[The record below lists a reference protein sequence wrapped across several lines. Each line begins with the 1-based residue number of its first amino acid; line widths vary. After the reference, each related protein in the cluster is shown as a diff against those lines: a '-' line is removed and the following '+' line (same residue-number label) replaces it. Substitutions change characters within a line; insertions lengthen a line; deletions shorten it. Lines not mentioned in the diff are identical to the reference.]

1 MTKSTHTRNKKIFFF
16 SIFLIPSLLCLG
28 FYYFAIR
35 QPLTQGRKNIF
46 VKLPHYG
53 PAQFNGK
60 DSTFYALPAFKF
72 VNHANQEI
80 SSTALKNKIYVI
92 GVANFNSNQANQMA
106 AQLYRAQDKLSY
118 LKKDFKIITVLNEIP
133 SDTLKNLKAFAEKV
147 HAEAKIWQMVAG
159 NQQELLS
166 IFDQNTLFS
175 NKPSSFSNEMELLLI
190 DRNNKIRGHYD
201 GGNLKEVNRLIDE
214 VVVLAAEYGKIKNM

>member
-1 MTKSTHTRNKKIFFF
+1 MTTSSHNRNKKIFFF

-35 QPLTQGRKNIF
+35 KPLTQGRKNIF

-60 DSTFYALPAFKF
+60 DTTFYIKPNFKF
-72 VNHANQEI
+72 VNQINEEIGSAN
-80 SSTALKNKIYVI
+80 LKNKILVI
-92 GVANFNSNQANQMA
+92 GVAKFNSSQANQMA

-118 LKKDFKIITVLNEIP
+118 LKKDFKIVTVLNEIP
-133 SDTLKNLKAFAEKV
+133 ADTLNNLKAFAEKV
-147 HAEAKIWQMVAG
+147 HAESKVWQIVAG
-159 NQQELLS
+159 PQQELLTL
-166 IFDQNTLFS
+166 FNQNTLFT
-175 NKPSSFSNEMELLLI
+175 NTPTSFSNNMELLLI
-190 DRNNKIRGHYD
+190 DRNNQIRGHYN
-201 GGNLKEVNRLIDE
+201 GGNLKEVNRMIDE